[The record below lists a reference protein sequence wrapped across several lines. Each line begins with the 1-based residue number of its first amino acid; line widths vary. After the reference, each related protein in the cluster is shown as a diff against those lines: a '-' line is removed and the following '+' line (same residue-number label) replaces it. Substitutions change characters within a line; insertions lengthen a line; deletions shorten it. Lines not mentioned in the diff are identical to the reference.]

1 MTGDGMTPPSG
12 TSDRFARMAA
22 RDLERRPRS
31 LPEAFTGRWNLVLVA
46 FRREHQSDVDT
57 WTSWQSTVGEEHRE
71 FECYEVPVLAVRWLP
86 MRRAIDGGMAY
97 AVGDAAIKQRTMTVY
112 TNVARA
118 AHALDID
125 DTSVITA
132 LLVDGTGTI
141 RWRTTGPAT
150 PEATASVMAVLADGG
165 GTSADGDRPA

>member
-1 MTGDGMTPPSG
+1 MTDDRLAPPFSSG
-12 TSDRFARMAA
+12 DRFASMSA

-31 LPEAFTGRWNLVLVA
+31 LPEAFTGRWNLVMVA
-46 FRREHQSDVDT
+46 FLREHQEDVDT
-57 WTSWQSTVGEEHRE
+57 WTAWQSTVADEHPG
-71 FECYEVPVLAVRWLP
+71 FECYEVPMLAVRWLP

-97 AVGDAAIKQRTMTVY
+97 AVGDAAIKRRTLTVY

-132 LLVDGTGTI
+132 LLVDDTGTI
-141 RWRTTGPAT
+141 RWRAAGPAT
-150 PEATASVMAVLADGG
+150 PEATASVMAVLADDGG
-165 GTSADGDRPA
+165 ASEDDGRPA